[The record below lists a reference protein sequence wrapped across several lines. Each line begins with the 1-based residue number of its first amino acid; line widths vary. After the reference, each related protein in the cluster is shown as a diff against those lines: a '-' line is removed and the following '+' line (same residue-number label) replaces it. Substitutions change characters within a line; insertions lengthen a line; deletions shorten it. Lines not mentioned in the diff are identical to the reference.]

1 MYIDKYNVA
10 VIGQKYNQ
18 KKEKYDN
25 NLTKL
30 TLNSTE
36 GMHHKKFIPM
46 LEELMEA
53 NDGCDLEL
61 NIKIIQ
67 HQYED

>member
-1 MYIDKYNVA
+1 MYIDKYNVE
-10 VIGQKYNQ
+10 VVGQKYNQ

-25 NLTKL
+25 NLVKL

-36 GMHHKKFIPM
+36 GMHIPM

-61 NIKIIQ
+61 NIKIKQ